1 MDILLKNIMLADAT
15 GENVKVAAAKG
26 GEFTGE
32 IQTGAQAME
41 SFPEA
46 AAQICPDLAAVEA
59 FLLCEGPGSMLGT
72 RSASAFI
79 ASVAALT
86 KAKIYTLDSMRA
98 AAFAFAGANP
108 GIAEFSIIAPSRKGF
123 ANLLNFSN
131 GEIEFEREVEIAEL
145 GVLAHSGKRLLRQR
159 KNVDAALAGMETV
172 EFSLKEIFETAKA
185 RPELLEPRETP
196 PDAKSLSKREYVKWK
211 AQARI

>member
-1 MDILLKNIMLADAT
+1 M
-15 GENVKVAAAKG
+15 
-26 GEFTGE
+26 
-32 IQTGAQAME
+32 
-41 SFPEA
+41 
-46 AAQICPDLAAVEA
+46 EA

-86 KAKIYTLDSMRA
+86 KAKIYTWDAMRA

-145 GVLAHSGKRLLRQR
+145 GGSPIRGKGFLGSAKMSTPRWREWRRL
-159 KNVDAALAGMETV
+159 N
-172 EFSLKEIFETAKA
+172 FH
-185 RPELLEPRETP
+185 
-196 PDAKSLSKREYVKWK
+196 
-211 AQARI
+211 